1 MEPFNQQEQIMAFR
15 IQGLAPDHF
24 SHLFGLSDGVL
35 REHQVVRYAVDSN
48 PGFPDR
54 ITLRDAPVG
63 QSVLLV
69 NYLHLDVASPYRS
82 QHAIF
87 VLEGAQQAFNE
98 IDRVPEVLRTRT
110 LSLRAYDAQ
119 GMMLDADL
127 VEGVEV
133 ETWIG
138 RFFDNPA
145 VDYLHAHN
153 ARPGCFACRI
163 DRH

>member
-1 MEPFNQQEQIMAFR
+1 MAFR
-15 IQGLAPDHF
+15 IQGLSPDHF
-24 SHLFGLSDGVL
+24 SHFFGLSHETL
-35 REHQVVRYAVDSN
+35 RDHQVVRYTVDAN

-54 ITLRDAPVG
+54 ITLCDAQVG
-63 QSVLLV
+63 QTVLLL
-69 NYLHLDVASPYRS
+69 NYLHLDVANPYRS

-87 VLEGAQQAFNE
+87 VLEGARQAFNE
-98 IDRVPEVLRTRT
+98 MDRVPEVLRTRT

-127 VEGVEV
+127 VEGGQV
-133 ETWIG
+133 ETWIE
-138 RFFDNPA
+138 RFFGNPA

-153 ARPGCFACRI
+153 ARRGCFACRI